1 MPPRRSHKKSRN
13 GCDQCKNRRVKCDEA
28 DPCLNCTRRSLSCSY
43 QPRVVTP
50 RPEPKKKHAEQL
62 VACTPAPGTSI
73 AEISARTD
81 AALKVF
87 QRNLTDT
94 AYFVREWNGQD
105 PELMHHYCIS
115 TCTTLS
121 DEEEVRHVWRTEI
134 PKIAYSYEFLMH
146 GILSLSALHLSYVKP
161 EKHSHYLTSSTFHM
175 ALGLQ
180 TFRTILRKP
189 TAENC
194 FALFAFSSVIMV
206 WICAVPTDSKD
217 AQPLSSVIE
226 MFNLCRGIT
235 TLLEFFPLINKSCLG
250 PLMARDW
257 SEKRGTPLRLF
268 NGLDGQ
274 ISRLRYRLTVE
285 VLAEEERSVLEHA
298 ITELEK
304 TCQRIEHART
314 LSASGILLY
323 NNTRVPPEAMD
334 RHAYCADCIN
344 YASRVDDM
352 IRRTNNVRG
361 NKQFFKYA
369 SDVSCRGHLLIS
381 KRCLRYRRAFLDDP
395 DKFMFD
401 IEVPS
406 QACIAIKA
414 C

>member
-1 MPPRRSHKKSRN
+1 MLCHYVRRNMPPRRSHKKSRN
-13 GCDQCKNRRVKCDEA
+13 GCDQCKKRRVKVSTKISRWPSLTKCLQCDEA

-50 RPEPKKKHAEQL
+50 QPEPKKKHAEQL

-81 AALKVF
+81 AALRVF

-217 AQPLSSVIE
+217 AQPLNSVIE

-235 TLLEFFPLINKSCLG
+235 TLLEFFPVINKSCLG
-250 PLMARDW
+250 PLMDRDW
-257 SEKRGTPLRLF
+257 SEKR
-268 NGLDGQ
+268 
-274 ISRLRYRLTVE
+274 Y
-285 VLAEEERSVLEHA
+285 A
-298 ITELEK
+298 
-304 TCQRIEHART
+304 T
-314 LSASGILLY
+314 LLMSS
-323 NNTRVPPEAMD
+323 
-334 RHAYCADCIN
+334 
-344 YASRVDDM
+344 
-352 IRRTNNVRG
+352 
-361 NKQFFKYA
+361 
-369 SDVSCRGHLLIS
+369 
-381 KRCLRYRRAFLDDP
+381 
-395 DKFMFD
+395 
-401 IEVPS
+401 
-406 QACIAIKA
+406 
-414 C
+414 

>member
-13 GCDQCKNRRVKCDEA
+13 GCDQCKKRRVKCDEA

-50 RPEPKKKHAEQL
+50 QPEPKKKHAEQL
-62 VACTPAPGTSI
+62 IACTPAPGTSL

-81 AALKVF
+81 AALRVF

-121 DEEEVRHVWRTEI
+121 DEEDVRHVWRTEI

-268 NGLDGQ
+268 DGLDGQ

-314 LSASGILLY
+314 LSASGMIYIWPIVVRVGFISLIEQRQPFALVLLACY
-323 NNTRVPPEAMD
+323 CTQLHVFRRFWVLERRAESLLSEVLEVMPPE
-334 RHAYCADCIN
+334 YADLLDWP
-344 YASRVDDM
+344 R
-352 IRRTNNVRG
+352 
-361 NKQFFKYA
+361 QF
-369 SDVSCRGHLLIS
+369 
-381 KRCLRYRRAFLDDP
+381 CLHGP
-395 DKFMFD
+395 DL
-401 IEVPS
+401 ERWCVLNPS
-406 QACIAIKA
+406 SEGIVQ
-414 C
+414 

>member
-13 GCDQCKNRRVKCDEA
+13 GCDQCKKRRVKCDEA
-28 DPCLNCTRRSLSCSY
+28 DPCLNS
-43 QPRVVTP
+43 
-50 RPEPKKKHAEQL
+50 
-62 VACTPAPGTSI
+62 PGTSL

-81 AALKVF
+81 AALSVF

-115 TCTTLS
+115 TCATLS
-121 DEEEVRHVWRTEI
+121 DQEDILHVWRTEI

-161 EKHSHYLTSSTFHM
+161 EKHSHYLNSSTFHM

-194 FALFAFSSVIMV
+194 VALFAFSSVIMV

-235 TLLEFFPLINKSCLG
+235 SLLEFFPLISKSSIG
-250 PLMARDW
+250 PIIARDW
-257 SEKRGTPLRLF
+257 SEKGDTPFRLF
-268 NGLDGQ
+268 RGLDDQ
-274 ISRLRYRLTVE
+274 INKLRYRLTVE
-285 VLAEEERSVLEHA
+285 ELAEEEKSVLEHA
-298 ITELEK
+298 ISELKK

-314 LSASGILLY
+314 LSASGMAYIWPIVVRTGFVSLIEQRNPFALVLLACY
-323 NNTRVPPEAMD
+323 CTQLHVFRGFWVMEKRAESLLSEVLAVIPPGYADLLDWPRHFCSHGPDMEKWRVFHPNTEEIV
-334 RHAYCADCIN
+334 
-344 YASRVDDM
+344 
-352 IRRTNNVRG
+352 
-361 NKQFFKYA
+361 Q
-369 SDVSCRGHLLIS
+369 
-381 KRCLRYRRAFLDDP
+381 
-395 DKFMFD
+395 
-401 IEVPS
+401 
-406 QACIAIKA
+406 
-414 C
+414 